1 MVITPL
7 ACPMIT
13 EPCPGDFDDSRSKA
27 SPPTHPVRHHR
38 QAEGG
43 EVAQQPPLRLSGGGQ
58 LGPGDQQDV
67 AVDSARTAQLHC
79 HSR

>member
-1 MVITPL
+1 
-7 ACPMIT
+7 MIT

-27 SPPTHPVRHHR
+27 SPPARTQYGDHR